1 MDLDQLALFHAVAET
16 GSITA
21 GAQRIHLS
29 QPAASRRLAE
39 LERTLG
45 QRLFDRLPKRGVGL
59 TSAGAV
65 LYGYSGRIAT
75 LHAQAER
82 SLRALVN
89 LESGRLAI
97 GASSTIGTYLLP
109 AAVAAFRTSHPGI
122 QVELRIGN
130 SDAMLALLR
139 DARIDLACT
148 EDNRPD
154 QGGDLAAEVL
164 GGDDLVVVCRPGHA
178 LLARA
183 PVAPAELARHPF
195 VLREPGSGT
204 RTVLAAAFA
213 VHGLEL
219 EPDLVLGSNEA
230 IKQAVAGC
238 GHLAAMSR
246 MAVAD
251 ELAAGRLAEL
261 AVAGLALRRDLLV
274 LRQRWRG
281 DDPVARA
288 FLRTL
293 APRLGRVAAF
303 PSAAVA

>member
-1 MDLDQLALFHAVAET
+1 MDLDQLTLFHAVAET

-39 LERTLG
+39 LERILG

-148 EDNRPD
+148 EDNRAD

-164 GGDDLVVVCRPGHA
+164 GGDDLVVVCRPGHP
-178 LLARA
+178 LLLRA

-204 RTVLAAAFA
+204 RRVLAAAFA

-261 AVAGLALRRDLLV
+261 AVTGLALRRDLLV